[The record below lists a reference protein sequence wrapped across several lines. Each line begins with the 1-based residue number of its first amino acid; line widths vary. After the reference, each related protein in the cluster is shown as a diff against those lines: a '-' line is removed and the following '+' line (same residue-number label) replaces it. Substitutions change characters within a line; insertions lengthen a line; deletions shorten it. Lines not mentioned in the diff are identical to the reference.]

1 MEVGKLPHSL
11 LEKLLAKIP
20 TSDPSVI
27 LGPKIGEDAAVVS
40 IGEKLVVAKSDPITF
55 ATANA
60 GWYAVQINANDIA
73 CAGGV
78 PKWFLAT
85 LLLPESIEQP
95 ECDALFS
102 EIIDSCTQLNVSLI
116 GGHTEVTLGI
126 DRPIILGTMLGEVE
140 AKNLTYTGKAQE
152 GDSIVLTKG
161 ISIEGTSIL
170 ARERPQELLDSGVS
184 QNIID
189 RSTQYLTNP
198 GISVVL
204 DAKIALESVRVHS
217 MHDPTEG
224 GLFTGL
230 AEIAKASSLGLA
242 VEEGSIPVLPETEQI
257 CMALGLNPFGLL
269 ASGALLVTLP
279 SEDVPTLLNELET
292 HGILAWEIG
301 QIIAPEEGLVL
312 FGRTGEEVLP
322 EFSRDELASY
332 LASHPQ
338 NPS

>member
-11 LEKLLAKIP
+11 LEKLLTKIP

-27 LGPKIGEDAAVVS
+27 LGPKIGEDAAVVL
-40 IGEKLVVAKSDPITF
+40 IGGKLVVAKSDPITF

-95 ECDALFS
+95 ECESLFS
-102 EIIDSCTQLNVSLI
+102 EIIDSCTQLNISLI

-126 DRPIILGTMLGEVE
+126 DRPIILGTMLGEVDP
-140 AKNLTYTGKAQE
+140 KNLTYTGKAQE

-170 ARERPQELLDSGVS
+170 ARERPQELLNSGVS

-198 GISVVL
+198 GISVVA

-224 GLFTGL
+224 GLATAL
-230 AEIAKASSLGLA
+230 AEIATASTTGVIINKDAVPVFQETAELCATLRVDPWGLI
-242 VEEGSIPVLPETEQI
+242 S
-257 CMALGLNPFGLL
+257 
-269 ASGALLVTLP
+269 SGALLITARP
-279 SEDVPTLLNELET
+279 ERASDVIDAVNKTGTPAVDI
-292 HGILAWEIG
+292 GEI
-301 QIIAPEEGLVL
+301 
-312 FGRTGEEVLP
+312 RLP
-322 EFSRDELASY
+322 EDGLMLRTQGVDKALPMFDRDELARV
-332 LASHPQ
+332 LAHVSRP
-338 NPS
+338 